1 LPTITGTLSACI
13 GNTTQLT
20 GSATAATNAW
30 SSSDT
35 SVATVSATGLVT
47 GVSAGTTTI
56 TYTNS
61 NGCQVTVIVTIG
73 SLATATIAG
82 TTSICLNATSPSI
95 TFTGANGA
103 IPYTFTYTINGGDN
117 QTITTTTGNSV
128 TIAVP
133 TSSVGVF
140 TYALVSVSSAGLTS
154 CSQTQT
160 GSAVV
165 TVNALP
171 TATISGTTSICRGT
185 TAVITFTG
193 TPNAVV
199 TYTINGGTNQT
210 ITLNATGTASITT
223 STLTANSTYALV
235 SVASGTT
242 TCNQTQTGLAIIT
255 IEPEL
260 TFNIDAICENSMLVL
275 KVTDANFNTNDAT
288 YIWTQAATTVG
299 TNATFNVDE
308 YLAQNPS
315 VTLPLLFS
323 LSLDL
328 NGCIASQNFTVENNP
343 CRIIPRGISPNNDQL
358 NDTFDLT
365 GFGVQDIIIFNRYG
379 TKVFSYSGNY
389 TNQWKGQTDGGDEL
403 PDGTYFYSIYLTDGL
418 NRTGWVYI
426 NREY

>member
-1 LPTITGTLSACI
+1 MSVASSGTL
-13 GNTTQLT
+13 
-20 GSATAATNAW
+20 
-30 SSSDT
+30 
-35 SVATVSATGLVT
+35 V
-47 GVSAGTTTI
+47 
-56 TYTNS
+56 
-61 NGCQVTVIVTIG
+61 
-73 SLATATIAG
+73 
-82 TTSICLNATSPSI
+82 
-95 TFTGANGA
+95 
-103 IPYTFTYTINGGDN
+103 
-117 QTITTTTGNSV
+117 
-128 TIAVP
+128 
-133 TSSVGVF
+133 
-140 TYALVSVSSAGLTS
+140 

-199 TYTINGGTNQT
+199 TYTINGGSNQT

-223 STLTANSTYALV
+223 SALTANSTYALV

-299 TNATFNVDE
+299 TNTTFNVDE

-389 TNQWKGQTDGGDEL
+389 TNQWKGQSDGGDEL
-403 PDGTYFYSIYLTDGL
+403 PDGTYFYSIHLTDGL